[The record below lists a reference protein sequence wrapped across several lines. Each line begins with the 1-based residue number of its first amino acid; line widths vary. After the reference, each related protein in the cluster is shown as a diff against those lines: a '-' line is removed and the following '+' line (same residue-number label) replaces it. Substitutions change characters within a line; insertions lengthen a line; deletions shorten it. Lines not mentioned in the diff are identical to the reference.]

1 MKFIFALLLAVGLVA
16 AGPLNNS
23 KKHNNFGVDF
33 DALSEGRI
41 VGGVAAT
48 AGQAPYQVSLLYGG
62 RHFCGGTIVSARWII
77 TAAHCVDG
85 TSVSQIS
92 IRYNTLTQ
100 GSGGQVIKSK
110 TIIKHQDYNSNTID
124 NDIAAIE
131 LAEAMTLGQT
141 NAQLVPVVES
151 GSDPAS
157 GADAIIS
164 GWGALKEG
172 GSSPSAL
179 QIVTVPI
186 VGRDQCNAN
195 YGAGMITDGM
205 FCAGVSGGGKD
216 ACQGDSGGPVIVG
229 GKLAGAVSWGYGCA
243 RPNYPGVYAR
253 VGKYVPWLQQHNV
266 EFTQ

>member
-1 MKFIFALLLAVGLVA
+1 MKFAFALLLAVGLVA
-16 AGPLNNS
+16 AGPLNSS

-48 AGQAPYQVSLLYGG
+48 PGQAPYQVSLLYGG
-62 RHFCGGTIVSARWII
+62 RHFCGGTIVSATWIV

-110 TIIKHQDYNSNTID
+110 TIIKHENYDSSTID

-131 LAEAMTLGQT
+131 LEAPMTLGQM
-141 NAQLVPVVES
+141 NANSVPVV
-151 GSDPAS
+151 GQDSDPAS
-157 GADAIIS
+157 GVDAVIS

-195 YGAGMITDGM
+195 YGAGMITDTM
-205 FCAGVSGGGKD
+205 FCAGVPQGGKD

-253 VGKYVPWLQQHNV
+253 VGKFVNWLKQHNV
-266 EFTQ
+266 DFTL